1 MKHTKGPWIKNSH
14 WTNECNGTRIEGL
27 EITDTDGNIICLT
40 WDSEFPEETDE
51 ANAQLI
57 AAAPELLEACKGL
70 MKQAVSDAEQYQQ
83 DAACSIWAYIADAA
97 DAIAK
102 AERETK

>member
-57 AAAPELLEACKGL
+57 AAAPELLEALKRVLDNLNEPDKIICI
-70 MKQAVSDAEQYQQ
+70 AER
-83 DAACSIWAYIADAA
+83 
-97 DAIAK
+97 AIAK
-102 AERETK
+102 AEGKLNNDMDKY